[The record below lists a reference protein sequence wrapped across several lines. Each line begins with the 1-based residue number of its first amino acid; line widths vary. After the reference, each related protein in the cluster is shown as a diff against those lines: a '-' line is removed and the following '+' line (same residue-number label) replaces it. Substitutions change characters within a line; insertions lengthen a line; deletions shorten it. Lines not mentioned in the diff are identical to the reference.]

1 MIPLCVALF
10 ERLRSGTMMVSGE
23 TGDGRLKTG
32 VGIDN
37 LIVGADLR
45 VRPRQPRRV
54 APTGD
59 RQIKLTANDAS

>member
-1 MIPLCVALF
+1 
-10 ERLRSGTMMVSGE
+10 MMVSGE

-59 RQIKLTANDAS
+59 RQIKLTANDASDRDN